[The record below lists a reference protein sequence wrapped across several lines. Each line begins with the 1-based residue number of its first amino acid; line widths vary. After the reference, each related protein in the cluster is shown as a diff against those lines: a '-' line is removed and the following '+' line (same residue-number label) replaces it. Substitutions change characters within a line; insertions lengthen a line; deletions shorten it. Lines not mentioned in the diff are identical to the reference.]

1 MSTVANFK
9 KEIAEQEAE
18 EAFDPT
24 AIVGAKPAAEPANDT
39 EEAPANSSDYNGAAK
54 LIEAIE
60 KEQAEIDRINAEAMD
75 DKAPHRDEIASLR
88 KTIRDEH
95 SIEAKAL
102 SAILTKR
109 RQDRR
114 MKERIAAL
122 EEPAKGQFEQL
133 EMVL

>member
-1 MSTVANFK
+1 MSTVAKFE
-9 KEIAEQEAE
+9 KEIEAQEAE
-18 EAFDPT
+18 EAGAPIPFDPT
-24 AIVGAKPAAEPANDT
+24 VVGGTGDLPDGD
-39 EEAPANSSDYNGAAK
+39 NSSDYSSAAK
-54 LIEAIE
+54 LIEKIE
-60 KEQAEIDRINAEAMD
+60 KEQAEVDRINAEAMD
-75 DKAPHRDEIASLR
+75 AKAPHRDEIASLR

-114 MKERIAAL
+114 MKARIAAL

>member
-1 MSTVANFK
+1 MSAVAKFE
-9 KEIAEQEAE
+9 KEIAEQEQD
-18 EAFDPT
+18 EANAPIPFNPT
-24 AIVGAKPAAEPANDT
+24 AVSDNAHEPEGGD
-39 EEAPANSSDYNGAAK
+39 NSSDYNGAAK
-54 LIEAIE
+54 LIEKIE

-75 DKAPHRDEIASLR
+75 EKASHRDEIAPLR
-88 KTIRDEH
+88 KAIRDDH

-133 EMVL
+133 EMAL